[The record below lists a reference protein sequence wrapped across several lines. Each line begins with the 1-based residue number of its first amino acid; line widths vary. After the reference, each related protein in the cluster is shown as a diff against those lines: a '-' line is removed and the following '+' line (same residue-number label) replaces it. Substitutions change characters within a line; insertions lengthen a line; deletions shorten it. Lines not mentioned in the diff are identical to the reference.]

1 MAIQAKKA
9 VRRKLHIKMALIG
22 PSGSGKTYGAL
33 RICKGLGGK
42 TLLVNTEG
50 DRGYIYA
57 DEFDYDIV
65 DLEAPFTPE
74 KFIEAIEYGEKE
86 KYDNI
91 IIDSATHEWSGKGG
105 LLEVHTAMPGNSYT
119 NWAKITPRH
128 NKFIEIQL
136 YCKANIISC
145 LRGKD
150 TYVLEE
156 KNGKQVPQKVGLG
169 ADQRQGYEYECM
181 VTLMITQ
188 DNHIASPM
196 KDNTHIF
203 DGKYE
208 VLTEEHGELLRAWA
222 ETGEDKPAPQVA
234 LISQKALAA
243 LHAKAKDL
251 NLSHEELSAWA
262 KRDYG
267 VTSLKDLTDPQSRE
281 FYKVL
286 DKSKPVEKSE

>member
-1 MAIQAKKA
+1 LAIQAKKA
-9 VRRKLHIKMALIG
+9 IRRKLNIKMALIS
-22 PSGSGKTYGAL
+22 PSGGGKTYSSL
-33 RICKGLGGK
+33 RLCKGMGGK

-57 DEFDYDIV
+57 DEFDYDIA
-65 DLEAPFTPE
+65 DIEAPFTPE

-91 IIDSATHEWSGKGG
+91 IIDSASHEWSGKGG
-105 LLEVHTAMPGNSYT
+105 LLEVHSSMPGNSYT

-128 NKFIEIQL
+128 NKFIDAQL

-169 ADQRQGYEYECM
+169 ADQRAGYEYECM
-181 VTLMITQ
+181 LTLMISQ
-188 DNHIASPM
+188 DNHVANPM

-208 VLTEEHGELLRAWA
+208 VLCEEHGELLRKWA
-222 ETGEDKPAPQVA
+222 DTGEDKPVIEPEKIGTKNMAT
-234 LISQKALAA
+234 
-243 LHAKAKDL
+243 LHAKAGEIGM
-251 NLSHEELSAWA
+251 SHEELSALA
-262 KRDYG
+262 QEKYKVG
-267 VTSLKDLTDPQSRE
+267 SLKDLTVEQGRE
-281 FYKVL
+281 LYL
-286 DKSKPVEKSE
+286 HLSKLQPATK